1 MTTQQTIAAAR
12 NAAPGTSAAKIPA
25 WSLSYLNNSTTYL
38 GLVLAV
44 CGGAPVAVYFGWAWA
59 VAFVVPA
66 VLGLV
71 VLVTFSVRQMMGEES
86 IRKWMTATQAALVAH
101 WMVCAIALFSTG
113 EPAGWILAVTIPCS
127 WSIHVMYSGHRDL
140 RAMLA
145 VLSICVVPLLACLLM
160 SSWTQF
166 PVWAAIP
173 ATVSAV
179 LMILSIATS
188 ARLANDNVRELEK
201 ALAEGAATRERLEF
215 AIQSAGDGYFEI
227 DFNTMTYT
235 PNPALARGLGF
246 DPGPKDM
253 QTLRDRVHPE
263 DADFVFNTLAS
274 VKDGLTSGW
283 KQEIRIRIATGGYR
297 WMQLRAQVIE
307 ANAIHGRKLIGTVVD
322 LTAWKNI
329 EADLRAAKDTAE
341 NSSAAKSQFLANMS
355 HEIRTPLNGVL
366 GMAQALEADGL
377 TPSQKEKVGIILD
390 SGKSLTA
397 LLNDVLD
404 LTKIEAG
411 KLEISAVPGD
421 FLHTMKRTRQLFQ
434 STAEDKGLDLFVRYD
449 SNFPQRLSYDPVRVR
464 QCVSNLLSNAIKFTA
479 QGEVEVGISAKPLAR
494 QDGEP
499 QSFTVHIDV
508 RDSGIGM
515 SKEVMDKLF
524 TVFTQADGATTRK
537 FGGSGLG
544 LAISRQLAR
553 MMGGDI
559 TVTSQEGRGSTFHLT
574 FKAQEAHAVAEA
586 APATATKTAEP
597 KRSGLRGMRVLLTD
611 DNAINRQV
619 IKLFLAPQG
628 CEISEATN
636 GKEALDKVASGE
648 FDIVLLDV
656 HMPVMD
662 GKEAIKRIRA
672 NEKWQN
678 LPVIALTAD
687 AMSGDREKYL
697 ALGMTDYVSK
707 PVDQRELVAKMHAV
721 LRLDAPAGSAPAART
736 GTTGP

>member
-1 MTTQQTIAAAR
+1 MSTQQVTMAAS
-12 NAAPGTSAAKIPA
+12 AAPAAQKIPA
-25 WSLSYLNNSTTYL
+25 WSLAYFNNLSTYL
-38 GLVLAV
+38 GVILAI
-44 CGGAPVAVYFGWAWA
+44 CGGAPVAHFFGWPWAAAFSIPA
-59 VAFVVPA
+59 VALLLVLITLA
-66 VLGLV
+66 VRTMYGDA
-71 VLVTFSVRQMMGEES
+71 GA
-86 IRKWMTATQAALVAH
+86 RKWMTATQATLVAH
-101 WMVCAIALFSTG
+101 WMVCAVALFSTG
-113 EPAGWILAVTIPCS
+113 HPAGWMLSVTIPCS
-127 WSIHVMYSGHRDL
+127 WAIHIIFSGHRDL
-140 RAMLA
+140 RSMLA
-145 VLSICVVPLLACLLM
+145 VLTICVAPLLVCLLI
-160 SSWTQF
+160 SAWTQF
-166 PVWAAIP
+166 PTWAAIP
-173 ATVSAV
+173 GTFSAV
-179 LMILSIATS
+179 AMILSIATS
-188 ARLANDNVRELEK
+188 AQLANKNSRELQS
-201 ALAEGAATRERLEF
+201 ALAEAAATKARLEF

-227 DFNTMTYT
+227 DFDTMTYT

-246 DPGPKDM
+246 EAGSMDVARLHDS
-253 QTLRDRVHPE
+253 VHPDDSE
-263 DADFVFNTLAS
+263 FVFSTLAA
-274 VKDGLTSGW
+274 VKDGLASGW

-297 WMQLRAQVIE
+297 WMQLRAQAIE
-307 ANAIHGRKLIGTVVD
+307 ANPAHGRKLIGTVVD
-322 LTAWKNI
+322 LTAWKKI
-329 EADLRAAKDTAE
+329 EEDLRAAKEVAE
-341 NSSAAKSQFLANMS
+341 NSSRAKSQFLANMS

-377 TPSQKEKVGIILD
+377 TASQKEKVGIILD

-434 STAEDKGLDLFVRYD
+434 GIAEDKGVDLMVRYD
-449 SNFPQRLSYDPVRVR
+449 SNFPQRLTYDPVRVR
-464 QCVSNLLSNAIKFTA
+464 QCLSNLLSNAIKFTA
-479 QGEVEVGISAKPLAR
+479 QGQVEVAIKAKAL
-494 QDGEP
+494 GEGAYL
-499 QSFTVHIDV
+499 VGVDVIDT
-508 RDSGIGM
+508 GIGM
-515 SKEVMDKLF
+515 GPDVMDKLF

-559 TVTSQEGRGSTFHLT
+559 TVESVEGRGSTFRLT
-574 FKAQEAHAVAEA
+574 FRAQEA
-586 APATATKTAEP
+586 APAAEP
-597 KRSGLRGMRVLLTD
+597 APSSANARPAEPQRRGLRGMKVLLTD

-628 CEISEATN
+628 CDIEEATN
-636 GKEALDKVASGE
+636 GKEALDKVASGQ

-662 GKEAIKRIRA
+662 GKEAIQRIRA

-707 PVDQRELVAKMHAV
+707 PVDQRELIAKMHSV
-721 LRLDAPAGSAPAART
+721 LRLEAPAGAAPAAKT
-736 GTTGP
+736 GTTGA

>member
-1 MTTQQTIAAAR
+1 MTSPAAVSAAAPAPAPAMP
-12 NAAPGTSAAKIPA
+12 AAAIPA
-25 WSLSYLNNSTTYL
+25 WSLGYFHNPSTYM
-38 GLVLAV
+38 GVVLAI
-44 CGGAPVAVYFGWAWA
+44 CGGAPIAHYFGWTWA
-59 VAFVVPA
+59 IAFSA
-66 VLGLV
+66 STAILLLFLV
-71 VLVTFSVRQMMGEES
+71 NFSVRAMLGDERLRS
-86 IRKWMTATQAALVAH
+86 WMTGTQVVLIAI
-101 WMVCAIALFSTG
+101 WMACAIALFATG
-113 EPAGWILAVTIPCS
+113 EPAGWMLAVTIPCS
-127 WSIHVMYSGHRDL
+127 WAIHVIFSGHRDL
-140 RAMLA
+140 KSTLA
-145 VLSICVVPLLACLLM
+145 VLAVCVAPLLSCLVL
-160 SSWTQF
+160 SAWTSF
-166 PVWAAIP
+166 PMWAAIP
-173 ATVSAV
+173 GTFSAIV
-179 LMILSIATS
+179 MILSIASS
-188 ARLANDNVRELEK
+188 AQLANRNFLELQT
-201 ALAEGAATRERLEF
+201 ALADAAATKTRLEF
-215 AIQSAGDGYFEI
+215 AIESAGDGYFEI
-227 DFNTMTYT
+227 DFSTMTYT

-246 DPGPKDM
+246 EAGPKTMD
-253 QTLRDRVHPE
+253 TLRDRIHPE
-263 DADFVFNTLAS
+263 DAEFVFTTLAAA
-274 VKDGLTSGW
+274 KDGLASGW
-283 KQEIRIRIATGGYR
+283 KQEIRIRVATGGYR

-307 ANAIHGRKLIGTVVD
+307 ANAVHGRKLIGTVVD
-322 LTAWKNI
+322 MTAWKKI
-329 EADLRAAKDTAE
+329 EADLRAAKEHAE
-341 NSSAAKSQFLANMS
+341 ASSSAKSQFLANMS

-377 TPSQKEKVGIILD
+377 TAAQKEKVGIILD

-434 STAEDKGLDLFVRYD
+434 STAEDKGLELLVRYD
-449 SNFPQRLSYDPVRVR
+449 SNFPQRLTYDPVRVR

-479 QGEVEVGISAKPLAR
+479 QGQVEVAIGAKR
-494 QDGEP
+494 QSDG
-499 QSFTVHIDV
+499 SFLVSIDV
-508 RDSGIGM
+508 IDSGIGM
-515 SKEVMDKLF
+515 SSEVTEKLF

-559 TVTSQEGRGSTFHLT
+559 TVDSREGRGSTFHLT
-574 FKAQEAHAVAEA
+574 FKAQEAAAAAEPAPTA
-586 APATATKTAEP
+586 APKSAEP
-597 KRSGLRGMRVLLTD
+597 SRRGLRGVRVLLTD

-662 GKEAIKRIRA
+662 GKEAIKRIRS

-687 AMSGDREKYL
+687 AMTGDREKYL

-721 LRLDAPAGSAPAART
+721 LRLDAPAAAAPATART
-736 GTTGP
+736 GT

>member
-1 MTTQQTIAAAR
+1 M
-12 NAAPGTSAAKIPA
+12 SSLEAAKGGASANPASGPAPVAIPRFSWA
-25 WSLSYLNNSTTYL
+25 YINNSTCIL
-38 GLVLAV
+38 GVILAAINGLPIAHFFGPLFGVAFAVPAVGLLLAV
-44 CGGAPVAVYFGWAWA
+44 CVYSFRALAGDERAR
-59 VAFVVPA
+59 VPA
-66 VLGLV
+66 NMMQAVLITLWMISATAFWMAGTRGATALAMIIPASWAIHII
-71 VLVTFSVRQMMGEES
+71 FSGRGDLKASLGSLS
-86 IRKWMTATQAALVAH
+86 ICAAPLLGFLLHSV
-101 WMVCAIALFSTG
+101 WSEYPLWLAIPTSVSSF
-113 EPAGWILAVTIPCS
+113 C
-127 WSIHVMYSGHRDL
+127 M
-140 RAMLA
+140 
-145 VLSICVVPLLACLLM
+145 VLSIA
-160 SSWTQF
+160 SSAQLSAKNF
-166 PVWAAIP
+166 NDLQAA
-173 ATVSAV
+173 V
-179 LMILSIATS
+179 
-188 ARLANDNVRELEK
+188 
-201 ALAEGAATRERLEF
+201 AEAAATRTRLEF

-227 DFNTMTYT
+227 DFDTMMYT

-253 QTLRDRVHPE
+253 STLRDRIHP
-263 DADFVFNTLAS
+263 DDTTFVFQTLDS
-274 VKDGLTSGW
+274 VRDGLVNGW
-283 KQEIRIRIATGGYR
+283 KQELRIRVATGGYR
-297 WMQLRAQVIE
+297 WMQLRCQAIQ

-322 LTAWKNI
+322 MTAWKNI
-329 EADLRAAKDTAE
+329 EADLRAAKEVAE

-377 TPSQKEKVGIILD
+377 TPTQKEKVGIILD

-464 QCVSNLLSNAIKFTA
+464 QCVSNLLSNAIKFTS
-479 QGEVEVGISAKPLAR
+479 QGEVEVHIAAKPL
-494 QDGEP
+494 GEGA
-499 QSFTVHIDV
+499 FTIAIDV
-508 RDSGIGM
+508 KDSGIGM
-515 SKEVMDKLF
+515 SRDVTDKLF

-574 FKAQEAHAVAEA
+574 FKAQEAHAAAEA
-586 APATATKTAEP
+586 APAAVTKAEP
-597 KRSGLRGMRVLLTD
+597 KRASGLRGMRVLLTD

-721 LRLDAPAGSAPAART
+721 LRLDAPAGSAPAPSAKT
-736 GTTGP
+736 GTTGA